1 MKSTQN
7 AINNRLAIAK
17 KKISEFE
24 AIGIKITQIKQ
35 TNKQKN
41 STGELLEN
49 FTQLNI
55 YVVGVLKSGG
65 DIKILEEIKAKSFLN
80 LMKI

>member
-35 TNKQKN
+35 TNKQKK
-41 STGELLEN
+41 
-49 FTQLNI
+49 Q
-55 YVVGVLKSGG
+55 YW
-65 DIKILEEIKAKSFLN
+65 
-80 LMKI
+80 